1 MALKIR
7 RATILVLVGA
17 VVVGVAGYGAT
28 KWFKVSRYPQKFA
41 TAAIGDSKE
50 AVIRKMGEPDM
61 QQSRPRWL
69 WCNVVTCESEF
80 MYGTSLPPGWWVTGF
95 DREGRVGWKAEL
107 NSP

>member
-28 KWFKVSRYPQKFA
+28 KWFEVSRYPQKFA
-41 TAAIGDSKE
+41 TASIGDSKE
-50 AVIRKMGEPDM
+50 AVIR
-61 QQSRPRWL
+61 
-69 WCNVVTCESEF
+69 
-80 MYGTSLPPGWWVTGF
+80 PPVWWVTGF
-95 DREGRVGWKAEL
+95 DREGRVVWKPEL